1 MSCISG
7 MGTSEIKIKDK
18 DSLNKT
24 SHRVLSDRIKAGTY
38 MFAIAITKDDV
49 KICGTD
55 YYHITE
61 NIAVKLIEK
70 EHKSC
75 TGR

>member
-24 SHRVLSDRIKAGTY
+24 SHRVLSDRIKAGPY
-38 MFAIAITKDDV
+38 MFAIALLKMT
-49 KICGTD
+49 
-55 YYHITE
+55 
-61 NIAVKLIEK
+61 
-70 EHKSC
+70 
-75 TGR
+75 